1 MEINHLVLKN
11 LQSQAEL
18 LYCVAI
24 LFEVVQVLL
33 LCTIKC
39 KLILIYLCIFCAYRW
54 EIIFLA
60 IGRDFFSHPAV
71 LLLVSSG
78 QPRPMRR
85 NSTQLL
91 TWNIP
96 ENFTPSFCLFFF
108 YCIMFNP
115 YYKHEKRWLG
125 GSGCIY
131 YISYMLR
138 STGAHAIFKHF
149 KTIKKQTG
157 TI

>member
-1 MEINHLVLKN
+1 MLKN

-108 YCIMFNP
+108 TVSCLILITNM
-115 YYKHEKRWLG
+115 RSG
-125 GSGCIY
+125 GQVEVVVFTISLICSGALVLMQYSNILKPLKNRLELSN
-131 YISYMLR
+131 INS
-138 STGAHAIFKHF
+138 
-149 KTIKKQTG
+149 
-157 TI
+157 